1 MLYVILEYV
10 DILEYNDDMRFST
23 LARAYIAEAP
33 GIVHPGCGPAGS
45 PRSSRNDLPLVQAKN
60 VCQTWHKVALNIVL
74 GMDTDNLTAQQR
86 RQEDDKLAHLR
97 RHLLGCVVRKLPE
110 WPSAQ

>member
-1 MLYVILEYV
+1 MVLEYV
-10 DILEYNDDMRFST
+10 DVLEYYHDMKFTT

-45 PRSSRNDLPLVQAKN
+45 PRSSRNDLPLLQAKN
-60 VCQTWHKVALNIVL
+60 VCQTWRKVALDIVL

-86 RQEDDKLAHLR
+86 RQEVDKLAHLR
-97 RHLLGCVVRKLPE
+97 RHLLWCVVRNLPE
-110 WPSAQ
+110 WLSAQ